1 MNIDL
6 TKPNPKTQ
14 TILRNI
20 EVHEE
25 VLRILHL
32 HYQPYLS
39 SVFKNCY
46 LFIKQ
51 VIFKYLIFTLYSN
64 FHLFF
69 LYHKKKKFVLN
80 NKVNQNLIFPHL
92 DLFLE
97 QMGYKL
103 NITDVIQELLH
114 NNDSLCSKIDLNFI
128 SHMVKLIYDKGR
140 KRKYVGLL
148 GVS

>member
-69 LYHKKKKFVLN
+69 LYQKKKK
-80 NKVNQNLIFPHL
+80 KVCF
-92 DLFLE
+92 E
-97 QMGYKL
+97 
-103 NITDVIQELLH
+103 
-114 NNDSLCSKIDLNFI
+114 
-128 SHMVKLIYDKGR
+128 
-140 KRKYVGLL
+140 
-148 GVS
+148 